1 MNQSDMR
8 AWRCSLDLLKE
19 PPQETVWLI
28 DRLIPSGC
36 VVLFS
41 GREGTMKTWLALDW
55 ARAVAEGTNWLSRPC
70 EAGGVLYLDAEMP
83 KDLFLSR
90 LHGIGGSTNLNIWR
104 WQDTSFPVT
113 LTDRGLRV
121 AAQSHRLIVV
131 DTLRRFMGDKEENS
145 STDMAD
151 ITKSLRQ
158 LTRSGATVIVLHH
171 AKKDPEHAGYRGST
185 ELGAGVDI
193 VLHIERTDRS
203 HTETLTITTPKTRYE
218 VTDNLSLQVERPGSR
233 PVFQDLTGVAQTSIQ
248 AAQDAELERLQGLI
262 LELKATSGHKPNQT
276 EVVRAAKQQGL
287 GSRGTILRW
296 LGQGDGTWWRSET
309 DGRSRVYEAIV
320 QLSTFPEARGP
331 DRLDNG

>member
-1 MNQSDMR
+1 MNTPDMK

-19 PPQETVWLI
+19 PPQETAWLI

-36 VVLFS
+36 VVLLS

-83 KDLFLSR
+83 RDLFLSR
-90 LHGIGGSTNLNIWR
+90 LHGIGGSMNLNIWR
-104 WQDTSFPVT
+104 WQDTSFPIA
-113 LTDRGLRV
+113 LTNGGLRE

-131 DTLRRFMGDKEENS
+131 DTLRRFMGDKDENS

-151 ITKSLRQ
+151 ITQSLRR
-158 LTRSGATVIVLHH
+158 LTRSGATVLVLHH

-193 VLHIERTDRS
+193 VLHIEKTGRS
-203 HTETLTITTPKTRYE
+203 HTETLTLTTPKTRYE
-218 VTDNLSLQVERPGSR
+218 VTLNLSLQVERSGPR
-233 PVFQDLTGVAQTSIQ
+233 PVFQDLTGGAQASLQ
-248 AAQDAELERLQGLI
+248 AAQGAELERLQRLI
-262 LELKATSGHKPNQT
+262 RELGAPSGHKPNQT
-276 EVVRAAKQQGL
+276 EIVCAAKQQEL

-296 LGQGDGTWWRSET
+296 LGQGDGSWWRSET
-309 DGRSRVYEAIV
+309 DGRSRVYEANV
-320 QLSTFPEARGP
+320 HLSK
-331 DRLDNG
+331 D